1 MKLSR
6 LRHDFKGR
14 SSFEEKIYE
23 VQLIFV
29 AVLLMLYILKESED
43 LNSHGL
49 GSCFCALFFE
59 VKKWNEFVY

>member
-6 LRHDFKGR
+6 LRHGFKGR

-29 AVLLMLYILKESED
+29 AVLLKLYILKESED
-43 LNSHGL
+43 LTHMG
-49 GSCFCALFFE
+49 
-59 VKKWNEFVY
+59 